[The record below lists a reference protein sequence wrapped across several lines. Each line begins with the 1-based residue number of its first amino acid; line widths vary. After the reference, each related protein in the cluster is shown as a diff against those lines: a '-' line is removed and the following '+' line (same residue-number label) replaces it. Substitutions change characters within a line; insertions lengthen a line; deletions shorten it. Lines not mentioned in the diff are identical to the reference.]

1 MNKILKMM
9 ALSKKSINLEN
20 DIELIN
26 KYSLKQL
33 TPEDVFAFPVNLCD
47 NEVDRDNEKFDKTG
61 LDELAQLF
69 IGKTGIFNHSWN
81 AIDQIARLY
90 KAEVERTGEKTSL
103 GEDGL
108 VLRGYAYVLR
118 NEFTQETIAKI
129 EGGILKEVSIG
140 FAVKNCICSICGEP
154 FGWAGCKND
163 HRKGNVYEGEM
174 CYGILKDPTDAYE
187 FSFVAVPT
195 QRGAG
200 VTKSFNGN
208 VEKAFD
214 ILLGADLAEYAETM
228 ERLEKQYQ
236 ESLLSV
242 EERDKRQE
250 LLVENEKYLKG
261 DK

>member
-1 MNKILKMM
+1 MNKILKTM

-47 NEVDRDNEKFDKTG
+47 NEVDRDNEKFDKAG

-69 IGKTGIFNHSWN
+69 VGKTGIFNHSWN
-81 AIDQIARLY
+81 ATDQVARLY
-90 KAEVERTGEKTSL
+90 KTEVEETGKKNSL

-118 NEFTQETIAKI
+118 NEFMQETIAKI

-140 FAVKNCICSICGEP
+140 FAVENCVCSICGAP
-154 FGWAGCKND
+154 FGWAGCASD
-163 HRKGNVYEGEM
+163 HRKGSTYDGKL

-187 FSFVAVPT
+187 FSFVAVPA
-195 QRGAG
+195 QRSAG
-200 VTKSFNGN
+200 VTKNFDGD

-214 ILLGADLAEYAETM
+214 VLLGADLAKYTEVM
-228 ERLEKQYQ
+228 EQLEKKYQ
-236 ESLLSV
+236 NSILSI
-242 EERDKRQE
+242 EERDKRQK
-250 LLVENEKYLKG
+250 LIAENEKYLKG

>member
-26 KYSLKQL
+26 KYSLKEL
-33 TPEDVFAFPVNLCD
+33 APEDVFAFPVNLCD
-47 NEVDRDNEKFDKTG
+47 NEVDRDLEKFDKAG
-61 LDELAQLF
+61 LEKLAQLF
-69 IGKTGIFNHSWN
+69 IGKTGILNHSGS
-81 AIDQIARLY
+81 AKDQVARLY
-90 KAEVERTGEKTSL
+90 KAEVETTGEKNSL

-118 NEFTQETIAKI
+118 NEFTQETINKI

-140 FAVKNCICSICGEP
+140 FAVKNRICSICGEP
-154 FGWAGCKND
+154 LGWAGCKND
-163 HRKGNVYEGEM
+163 HRQGKMYGGKL
-174 CYGILKDPTDAYE
+174 CYGLLKEPTDAYE
-187 FSFVAVPT
+187 FSFVAVPA

-200 VTKSFNGN
+200 VTKSFDGDI
-208 VEKAFD
+208 EKAFD
-214 ILLGADLAEYAETM
+214 ILLGADLAQYTETM
-228 ERLEKQYQ
+228 KKLEKRYQ

-250 LLVENEKYLKG
+250 LLAENEKYLKG